1 MGLNVTALG
10 YYDNPNSPSYILS
23 RDSTLA
29 FHNASAIIVNPKG
42 KRLNLK
48 MLNGATKEQGRYFFG
63 WDKKGSDGHIII
75 AERMKDKSLVFYD
88 PQIGEYINP
97 NLVIAS
103 SIGMDFSIMRVDN
116 LTFNTKIVSQILRII

>member
-75 AERMKDKSLVFYD
+75 AERMKDKTLVFYD
-88 PQIGEYINP
+88 PQDGSYWSKMTYSKI
-97 NLVIAS
+97 LW
-103 SIGMDFSIMRVDN
+103 D
-116 LTFNTKIVSQILRII
+116 TK